1 MFEMRVAAER
11 EMLFLERNRYIQI
24 CRENEYAILYYD
36 NKEEKIIRYKT
47 GKKFSFSLK
56 YQLCILVTL
65 YLGYLLNDKVYM
77 VLAQNSCLKHFF
89 VFLCLGIGCIGLLF
103 FENDIAKK
111 IKNEGVEV
119 PYILSDELLQ
129 KGQKDLKTQKMI
141 MYLWTLISMVILVV
155 FYLTNF
161 AMVLI
166 LFLVSMIALSA
177 MAAATRP
184 VLRAKI
190 YQGSESRKE

>member
-1 MFEMRVAAER
+1 MDFQAER
-11 EMLFLERNRYIQI
+11 EMLFLERNRYIQV
-24 CRENEYAILYYD
+24 CRENEYAVLYYD

-65 YLGYLLNDKVYM
+65 YLGYLLNAKVYM
-77 VLAQNSCLKHFF
+77 VLAQNSCLKHFIA
-89 VFLCLGIGCIGLLF
+89 FLCLSIGYIGLLF

-119 PYILSDELLQ
+119 PYILL
-129 KGQKDLKTQKMI
+129 
-141 MYLWTLISMVILVV
+141 TLISVVILWI
-155 FYLTNF
+155 FYLTNLV
-161 AMVLI
+161 MVLV

-184 VLRAKI
+184 VLRAKL
-190 YQGSESRKE
+190 YQAYTRKKGD

>member
-1 MFEMRVAAER
+1 MSFQTER
-11 EMLFLERNRYIQI
+11 EMFFLERNRYIQV
-24 CRENEYAILYYD
+24 CRENEYAVLYYD

-65 YLGYLLNDKVYM
+65 YLGYLLNAKVYM
-77 VLAQNSCLKHFF
+77 VLAQNSCLKHFIA
-89 VFLCLGIGCIGLLF
+89 FLCLSIGYIGLLF
-103 FENDIAKK
+103 FEKKKKKK

-141 MYLWTLISMVILVV
+141 IYLWTLISIVDLLPDEFGYGFGTI
-155 FYLTNF
+155 FSQHDCFIRYGCGNKTSF
-161 AMVLI
+161 T
-166 LFLVSMIALSA
+166 S
-177 MAAATRP
+177 
-184 VLRAKI
+184 KI
-190 YQGSESRKE
+190 ISSIY

>member
-36 NKEEKIIRYKT
+36 NKEGKIIRYKT
-47 GKKFSFSLK
+47 GKKFSFSLR

-65 YLGYLLNDKVYM
+65 YLGYLLNAKVYM
-77 VLAQNSCLKHFF
+77 VLAQNSCLKHFI
-89 VFLCLGIGCIGLLF
+89 VFLCLAIGCIGLLF
-103 FENDIAKK
+103 FENVIAKK

-141 MYLWTLISMVILVV
+141 MYLWTLISIAMLLI

-161 AMVLI
+161 VMVLV
-166 LFLVSMIALSA
+166 LFLVSFIALSA

-184 VLRAKI
+184 VLRTKL
-190 YQGSESRKE
+190 YQG

>member
-1 MFEMRVAAER
+1 MSFQTER
-11 EMLFLERNRYIQI
+11 EMFFLERNRYIQV
-24 CRENEYAILYYD
+24 CRENEYAVLYYD

-65 YLGYLLNDKVYM
+65 YLGYLLNAKVYM
-77 VLAQNSCLKHFF
+77 VLAQNSCLKHFIA
-89 VFLCLGIGCIGLLF
+89 FLCLSIGYIGLLF

-129 KGQKDLKTQKMI
+129 KRTKGFKNAKNDH
-141 MYLWTLISMVILVV
+141 ISMDFDFRGNSVDILPDE
-155 FYLTNF
+155 FCYGFGTIFSQHDCFIRYGCGNKTSF
-161 AMVLI
+161 T
-166 LFLVSMIALSA
+166 S
-177 MAAATRP
+177 
-184 VLRAKI
+184 KI
-190 YQGSESRKE
+190 ISSIY

>member
-1 MFEMRVAAER
+1 MFEMGFQVER
-11 EMLFLERNRYIQI
+11 EILFLERNRYIQI
-24 CRENEYAILYYD
+24 CRENEYAILYYE

-56 YQLCILVTL
+56 YQVCILVTL
-65 YLGYLLNDKVYM
+65 YLGYLLNAKVYT
-77 VLAQNSCLKHFF
+77 VLAQNSCLKHFI
-89 VFLCLGIGCIGLLF
+89 VFLCLGIGYIGLLF

-141 MYLWTLISMVILVV
+141 MYLWTLISMVILLV

-177 MAAATRP
+177 MAAATGP
-184 VLRAKI
+184 VLRAKL
-190 YQGSESRKE
+190 YQG

>member
-1 MFEMRVAAER
+1 MYF
-11 EMLFLERNRYIQI
+11 
-24 CRENEYAILYYD
+24 
-36 NKEEKIIRYKT
+36 
-47 GKKFSFSLK
+47 
-56 YQLCILVTL
+56 
-65 YLGYLLNDKVYM
+65 GY
-77 VLAQNSCLKHFF
+77 
-89 VFLCLGIGCIGLLF
+89 IGLLF

-141 MYLWTLISMVILVV
+141 IYLWTLISVVILWI
-155 FYLTNF
+155 FYLTNLV
-161 AMVLI
+161 MVLV

-184 VLRAKI
+184 VLRAKL
-190 YQGSESRKE
+190 YQEYTRKNGD

>member
-1 MFEMRVAAER
+1 MSFQTER
-11 EMLFLERNRYIQI
+11 EMFFLERNRYIQV
-24 CRENEYAILYYD
+24 CRENEYAVLYYD

-47 GKKFSFSLK
+47 GKK
-56 YQLCILVTL
+56 LVTL
-65 YLGYLLNDKVYM
+65 YLGYLLNAKVYM
-77 VLAQNSCLKHFF
+77 VLAQNSCLKHFIA
-89 VFLCLGIGCIGLLF
+89 FLCLSIGYIGLLF

-141 MYLWTLISMVILVV
+141 IYLWTLISVVILWI
-155 FYLTNF
+155 FYLTNLV
-161 AMVLI
+161 MVLV

-184 VLRAKI
+184 VLRAKL
-190 YQGSESRKE
+190 YQAYTRKKGD

>member
-1 MFEMRVAAER
+1 MSFQTER
-11 EMLFLERNRYIQI
+11 EMLFLERNRYIQV
-24 CRENEYAILYYD
+24 CRENEYAVLYYD

-56 YQLCILVTL
+56 YQLCIWVTL
-65 YLGYLLNDKVYM
+65 YLGYLLNAKVYM
-77 VLAQNSCLKHFF
+77 VLAQNSCLKHFIA
-89 VFLCLGIGCIGLLF
+89 FLCLSIGYIGLLF

-141 MYLWTLISMVILVV
+141 IYLWTLISMVIL
-155 FYLTNF
+155 
-161 AMVLI
+161 
-166 LFLVSMIALSA
+166 
-177 MAAATRP
+177 
-184 VLRAKI
+184 
-190 YQGSESRKE
+190 

>member
-1 MFEMRVAAER
+1 MFEMSFQTER
-11 EMLFLERNRYIQI
+11 EMLFLERNRYIQV
-24 CRENEYAILYYD
+24 CRENEYAVLYYD

-65 YLGYLLNDKVYM
+65 YLGYLLNAKVYM
-77 VLAQNSCLKHFF
+77 VLAQNSCLKHFIAF
-89 VFLCLGIGCIGLLF
+89 FCLGIGYIGLLF

-141 MYLWTLISMVILVV
+141 IYLWTLISMVI
-155 FYLTNF
+155 
-161 AMVLI
+161 
-166 LFLVSMIALSA
+166 
-177 MAAATRP
+177 
-184 VLRAKI
+184 
-190 YQGSESRKE
+190 